1 MTETRRYVAY
11 YRMPSIGNPLDG
23 DTLARQR
30 RDIVGFLDHPDRVLV
45 GEFTEVMTPLY
56 EGETSPAFDLS
67 LECCRNLDAR
77 LVCAVAPADLTPSA
91 RLKAAH
97 NGIRID
103 LIGPD
108 AALASRQE
116 EPVVVPK
123 AGHPPDIQSDS
134 EPVPYLRLG
143 RGQQNSPQLRPARK
157 TVAAPAGNR
166 AKADRF
172 AAAILPVI
180 EEIKRSGVT
189 TLTDIA
195 DALNARNI
203 RTARGRRWY
212 PTTVKNI
219 LDRKRQEDTP
229 C

>member
-1 MTETRRYVAY
+1 MAETNRYVAY
-11 YRMPSIGNPLDG
+11 YRMPSIGSPAGG

-30 RDIVGFLDHPDRVLV
+30 RDIIRFLDRPDRVLV

-67 LECCRNLDAR
+67 LDCCRNLDAN
-77 LVCAVAPADLTPSA
+77 LICALPPEELTAAARDKAVSSGIEIVITGADAPAFGESA
-91 RLKAAH
+91 LPPVTDR
-97 NGIRID
+97 GS
-103 LIGPD
+103 GSG
-108 AALASRQE
+108 LAR
-116 EPVVVPK
+116 
-123 AGHPPDIQSDS
+123 D
-134 EPVPYLRLG
+134 PVPYLRLG
-143 RGQQNSPQLRPARK
+143 GSKQPPPPPRQPRPIRA
-157 TVAAPAGNR
+157 VPVGNR

-180 EEIKRSGVT
+180 KEIKQSGAT

-195 DALNARNI
+195 DALNARQI

-219 LDRKRQEDTP
+219 LDRQRRAEK
-229 C
+229 